1 MPRWLHTIVIGF
13 VCGLIARALL
23 PGYDGMG
30 WIMTT
35 LVGIGGAY
43 VGTAIGQ
50 GMGKLGQ
57 NQAAGWLWSIV
68 GSIVI
73 LVILRIVW

>member
-1 MPRWLHTIVIGF
+1 MPNWLSTLIAGF
-13 VCGLIARALL
+13 VCGLVARAIL

-35 LVGIGGAY
+35 LVGIAGAY

-50 GMGKLGQ
+50 YMGKLGTS
-57 NQAAGWLWSIV
+57 QAGGWLWSIL
-68 GSIVI
+68 GSVVI
-73 LVILRIVW
+73 LILLRLI

>member
-1 MPRWLHTIVIGF
+1 MPQWLYTALVGL
-13 VCGLIARALL
+13 VCGLVARAIL

-43 VGTAIGQ
+43 VGTAIAQATGQ
-50 GMGKLGQ
+50 LAKT
-57 NQAAGWLWSIV
+57 QAAGWLWSIA

-73 LVILRIVW
+73 LILLRMF